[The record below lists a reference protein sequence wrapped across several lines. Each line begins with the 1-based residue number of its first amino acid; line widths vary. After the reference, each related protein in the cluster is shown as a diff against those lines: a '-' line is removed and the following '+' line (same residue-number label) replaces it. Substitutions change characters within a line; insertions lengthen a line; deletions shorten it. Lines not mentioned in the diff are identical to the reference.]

1 MAKIS
6 TYPFAS
12 KPSLKDYVIGT
23 ETNDNLNTKNFM
35 ISDIIDLIDLT
46 VYVPYT
52 GATQDVDL
60 GTYSL
65 YTYSLYMS
73 GGPIWDADGSPGSLS
88 QILCSQGPGSSPIW
102 KDFSNLLPT
111 NIYGSFYDTTTQTT
125 AANTINYM
133 KFNTVDFTN
142 GVSITNDVLGNPT
155 KINFSE
161 TGVYNIQFIAQLNK
175 TSGGPDEDVYI
186 YLIKDDVAVDN
197 STTSLTLVNQN
208 HLIVASWN
216 FFVEISSV
224 ASTCQIA
231 WVATNS
237 NIEIYYEASPII
249 PTSPFPT
256 ELPSIPSVILTVNK
270 VS

>member
-6 TYPFAS
+6 TYPFPAT
-12 KPSLKDYVIGT
+12 PSLSDYVIGT
-23 ETNDNLNTKNFM
+23 DASDSLETKNFM
-35 ISDIIDLIDLT
+35 ISDIIDLADLPS
-46 VYVPYT
+46 YVPYT

-73 GGPIWDADGSPGSLS
+73 GGPIWDGNGSPGSS
-88 QILCSQGPGSSPIW
+88 GQILSSNGPGSSPTW
-102 KDFSNLLPT
+102 ENVSSLLPT

-125 AANTINYM
+125 TANTIKYM

-142 GVSITNDVLGNPT
+142 GVSITNDALGNPT

-161 TGVYNIQFIAQLNK
+161 TGAYNIQFSAQLNK

-186 YLIKDDVAVDN
+186 YLVKDGVSVNN

-208 HLIVASWN
+208 HLIVAAWN

-237 NIEIYYEASPII
+237 DIEIYYEANPII
-249 PTSPFPT
+249 PTTPFPT